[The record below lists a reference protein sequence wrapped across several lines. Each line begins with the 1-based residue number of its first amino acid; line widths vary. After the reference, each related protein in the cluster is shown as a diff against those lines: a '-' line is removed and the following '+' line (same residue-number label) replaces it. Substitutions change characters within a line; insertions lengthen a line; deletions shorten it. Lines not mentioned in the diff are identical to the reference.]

1 MNAPFTPPSRGNA
14 SVWLEPLAKL
24 EGLSLMD
31 HLFNR
36 LEGMYPNLWR
46 ASFRVESSLANWR
59 AAWAEAFSD
68 EAITPHEIATGLTV
82 CRRRHEMPPSLPQF
96 LRACRPQ
103 ANSDPEPA
111 FYDSADQM
119 VRRHAG
125 QQETWPSPRH
135 FWAAQR
141 VGGDMLH
148 LGWRELAG
156 RWRAAWEQAAA
167 DADRPIPVAAPRE
180 QSLPAPGKTTRSE
193 AEVSR
198 MLSEAREQAR
208 KQSQDGQQYPDGLD
222 LSWTEPINKAPAS
235 YPCISLQYAHAVRTR
250 YGLSVSDALL
260 SRLGM
265 SRGSASSSQGGMA

>member
-1 MNAPFTPPSRGNA
+1 MNLKPPSSTVNA
-14 SVWLEPLAKL
+14 SVWLKSRPALKDK
-24 EGLSLMD
+24 SLIT
-31 HLFNR
+31 HLYNR
-36 LEGMYPNLWR
+36 LDGMYPNLWQ
-46 ASFRVESSLANWR
+46 ANFPSEE
-59 AAWAEAFSD
+59 ATEAWKDTWVEAFC
-68 EAITPHEIATGLTV
+68 EEGITPHEIPTGLAV
-82 CRRRHEMPPSLPQF
+82 CRRRYERPPSLTQF
-96 LRACRPQ
+96 LKACRPQ

-111 FYDSADQM
+111 FYDAADQM

-180 QSLPAPGKTTRSE
+180 QTLPAPGKTTRSE

-250 YGLSVSDALL
+250 YGLPVSDALL

-265 SRGSASSSQGGMA
+265 SRGSASN